1 MALFSID
8 FSGIFDAIKRFLGPI
23 GKLLDEIQKG
33 YDKTVH
39 IFDAA
44 DKLRESV
51 VTELTAWKNF
61 KQDIRFSQRVV
72 NLETAIQKTRDLIEG
87 IPASWHAILDIIKQV
102 RENFRSATGTG
113 GAAAAEEAVADVEEV
128 EAGGITKLL
137 AKFPRLA
144 RGLERTL
151 GAVALIVQGL
161 EQVVTVID
169 DLQTIVDEIR
179 RIRLEFEKLDTIF
192 LQQDNK
198 RRTLRLSNGKKIR
211 IRVGKLHG

>member
-8 FSGIFDAIKRFLGPI
+8 FSGILDAIKRFLGPV
-23 GKLLDEIQKG
+23 GKLLDEVQKG

-51 VTELTAWKNF
+51 VTELSAWKNF

-72 NLETAIQKTRDLIEG
+72 NLETAIQKTRDLVEG

-102 RENFRSATGTG
+102 KENFRSARE
-113 GAAAAEEAVADVEEV
+113 GAAAAEEAAADVEEV

-137 AKFPRLA
+137 AKFPRVA
-144 RGLERTL
+144 RALEKTL
-151 GAVALIVQGL
+151 GAVALVVQGL
-161 EQVVTVID
+161 EQVVQVID

-179 RIRLEFEKLDTIF
+179 RIRLEIEKLDTIF
-192 LQQDNK
+192 LQQNNK
-198 RRTLRLSNGKKIR
+198 RKTLRLSNGQT
-211 IRVGKLHG
+211 IRVRVGNLHN